1 MKIFFTIFLYFLLIT
16 PGGNASCQTT
26 TNDSTSSSITPM
38 NATQLAKYRQSIW
51 EDLPAAVG
59 WVNDFEELFTNEE
72 ENNLE
77 SLIEHFE
84 KITGIEIMIVTI
96 DTNLVAK
103 SNFNEF
109 SYRLLKIW
117 GIGKR
122 LKENGIIICI
132 SNGYHLLKITPDFGI
147 LKLMNE
153 SMTSRIK
160 NKNFIPSYK
169 KNRYYEG
176 TYRGLN
182 AIINH
187 LSKRLK
193 ALGGEDLVF

>member
-59 WVNDFEELFTNEE
+59 WVNFEELFTNEE